1 MDKEAFLT
9 KNISVILDIPVFFYR
24 KNSIHC
30 ASRKLRNLEFI
41 EYIKGMLLEETELL
55 DEFRHLNFITVKKSG
70 RFCFAQITRPYLLTI
85 GPFFLSEKDRKNAIS
100 GFMEQKQNEFSEIC
114 RTLKIMSAQQL
125 SAINS
130 ITSFMGKSDEES
142 ADVKPENR
150 IPSNKEEAMFIF
162 RMESDTIGQAYKA
175 ERLIR
180 KSILNGDKKQMLKI
194 LSSLDN
200 GVFVHKNG
208 RVLDFK
214 EEKLNCTTLNTICRL
229 TAEQAGLSEIQVHA
243 ISQNYRRRI
252 NSASESE
259 ELRNVVKEMAVAY
272 CDAVENNTLSINSY
286 TVKTVMKHIV
296 DNLENNHSLQE
307 LANLVHVNPSY
318 LSRLFKKECGMTI
331 TEFIRSR
338 KIDETKWLLQNT
350 EIPIIEIS
358 DAFGFEY
365 SSYFSSVFLKHVGIS
380 PSEYRKRYSH
390 SKEELS

>member
-1 MDKEAFLT
+1 
-9 KNISVILDIPVFFYR
+9 
-24 KNSIHC
+24 
-30 ASRKLRNLEFI
+30 
-41 EYIKGMLLEETELL
+41 
-55 DEFRHLNFITVKKSG
+55 
-70 RFCFAQITRPYLLTI
+70 
-85 GPFFLSEKDRKNAIS
+85 
-100 GFMEQKQNEFSEIC
+100 MEQKQNEFSEIC